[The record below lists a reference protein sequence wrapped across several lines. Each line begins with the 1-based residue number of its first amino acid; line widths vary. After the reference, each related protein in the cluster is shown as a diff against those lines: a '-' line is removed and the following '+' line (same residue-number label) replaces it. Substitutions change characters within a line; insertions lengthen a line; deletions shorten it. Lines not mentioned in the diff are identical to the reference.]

1 MDLKD
6 YFESTDGL
14 GILST
19 ADTDGNVDSAIYATP
34 HVISEDTIGFIMRS
48 RLSLENVQQNPN
60 AVYMYIEKGPGYQGR
75 RLYLKKIHQE
85 DNPEIVQQYRRAS
98 HGHGGG
104 DESEASFVH
113 FRITHIR
120 PLVGDKEQ
128 E

>member
-1 MDLKD
+1 MDLKE

-19 ADTDGNVDSAIYATP
+19 ADGDGNVDSAIYATP
-34 HVISEDTIGFIMRS
+34 HILSEDRIGFIMRP
-48 RLSLENVQQNPN
+48 RLSLKNVQQNPK

-75 RLYLKKIHQE
+75 RLYLEKTYQE
-85 DNPEIVQQYRRAS
+85 DDPEKVQQYRRTS
-98 HGHGGG
+98 HGHGG

-113 FRITHIR
+113 FRITHVR